1 MPENKEP
8 NIQKHIFIPKH
19 IKLSEQEKNELLKK
33 YNISLN
39 QLPAIYET
47 DPAIKEMN
55 LVPGEVVKI
64 IRESPT
70 ASESIFYRVVVN
82 G

>member
-1 MPENKEP
+1 MPEDKEP

-19 IKLSEQEKNELLKK
+19 IKLSEQERSDLLKK

-39 QLPAIYET
+39 QLPSIYET

-55 LVPGEVVKI
+55 LVPGDVVKI
-64 IRESPT
+64 IRESQT
-70 ASESIFYRVVVN
+70 SSEAIFYRVVVN